1 MNLWMMNGRGGGLSK
16 CERSCKWERSAGLDG
31 WV

>member
-1 MNLWMMNGRGGGLSK
+1 MNLWMMNGRGGRLSK
-16 CERSCKWERSAGLDG
+16 CERSCKWERSAELDG